1 MTSILH
7 KLVTLSAL
15 PVARIEVGFS
25 IDSTGF
31 RTTQFNAYSGAN
43 YGQKKEHQR
52 FKAHHC
58 VAVKTNVVIAVA
70 ITDGNSN
77 DYSPQL
83 GAGAS
88 CQKGLRGVHNQ

>member
-1 MTSILH
+1 MPT
-7 KLVTLSAL
+7 A
-15 PVARIEVGFS
+15 ARITAKRKS
-25 IDSTGF
+25 INGI
-31 RTTQFNAYSGAN
+31 
-43 YGQKKEHQR
+43 
-52 FKAHHC
+52 KAHHC